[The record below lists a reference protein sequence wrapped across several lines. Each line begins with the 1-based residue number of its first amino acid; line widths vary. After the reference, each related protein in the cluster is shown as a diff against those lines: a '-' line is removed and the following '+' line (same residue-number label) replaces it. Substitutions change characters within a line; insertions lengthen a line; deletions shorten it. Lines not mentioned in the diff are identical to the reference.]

1 MPDPLK
7 TLRLLM
13 SPIYAG
19 ALAADHWA
27 DLEKSMTAE
36 TIRAHGFRSVPP
48 SMIRPLLGWDSPRIC
63 SAYILPYPDPLG
75 VMLERAGRPAWPW
88 MDHVVLR
95 LFPPFKPRDKNGQET
110 RGTIKYGQPKGTP
123 PRLFFPLQ
131 GLAEVIGSSD
141 QPLWLIEG
149 AKKSLAAAQLGFAAV
164 GFAGVQAWH
173 AKGSRELL
181 PDCELIPLGSR
192 VVEIVPDSDVQSNRD
207 AARGI
212 ELLGHALAERGA
224 RPRIVLLPA
233 APPALAAAL

>member
-1 MPDPLK
+1 VNRHLE
-7 TLRLLM
+7 LLL
-13 SPIYAG
+13 SRAYPG
-19 ALAADHWA
+19 ALAPEHRA
-27 DLEKSMTAE
+27 DLEQSGLTE
-36 TIRAHGFRSVPP
+36 DTIAAHGFRSVPP
-48 SMIRPLLGWDSPRIC
+48 AMIGPLLGWDSGRIC
-63 SAYILPYPDPLG
+63 SAMLLPYADPLG
-75 VMLERAGRPAWPW
+75 ALLADAGRPAAPW
-88 MDHVVLR
+88 MDHICLK
-95 LFPPFKPRDKNGQET
+95 LFPPFKPRDKDGQET

-131 GLAEVIGSSD
+131 GLAEVMGNSD

-181 PDCELIPLGSR
+181 PDFELIPLGSR

-233 APPALAAAL
+233 APPALAVAL